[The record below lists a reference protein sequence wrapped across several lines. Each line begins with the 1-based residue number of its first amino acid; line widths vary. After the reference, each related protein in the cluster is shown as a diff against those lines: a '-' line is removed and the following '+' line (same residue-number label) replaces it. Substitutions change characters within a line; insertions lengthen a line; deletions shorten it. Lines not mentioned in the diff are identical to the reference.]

1 MLNSIIDSIKAR
13 LYDMKYTPFLSS
25 YLIAWVYFNAKAIL
39 IFFDNKLEVLEKIKL
54 LSYANINYD
63 SPLYFALFY
72 VFIFPIFQL
81 IFYYVTMWFKKQMN
95 KIKQKIEKQE
105 LLSMEESNS
114 IRYIAQMKQNELDEY
129 IKKSETI
136 KKDYNKFKTQ
146 LNNDYN
152 EKEKKLTDSFD
163 TKILEFTNDL
173 QEQLAEYKKDL
184 SEKDTIIKQQVLEI
198 ERLRKSNIINST
210 QNSLSDMV
218 KQSNNQTKQK
228 YTSLISSLLKEDKQI
243 IKLFFENDKEVK
255 DTFKD
260 NNTLQKL
267 NMQKATTEKILRS
280 LISKDILK
288 EESMYVQLTDIGL
301 EMANDLFKEN
311 TNA

>member
-1 MLNSIIDSIKAR
+1 MLNSIIDSTKVR
-13 LYDMKYTPFLSS
+13 LYDIKYIPFSSS

-39 IFFDNKLEVLEKIKL
+39 IFFDNKLEVLE
-54 LSYANINYD
+54 
-63 SPLYFALFY
+63 
-72 VFIFPIFQL
+72 
-81 IFYYVTMWFKKQMN
+81 
-95 KIKQKIEKQE
+95 
-105 LLSMEESNS
+105 
-114 IRYIAQMKQNELDEY
+114 
-129 IKKSETI
+129 TI

-152 EKEKKLTDSFD
+152 EKKPTDYFD
-163 TKILEFTNDL
+163 TKILESTNNL
-173 QEQLAEYKKDL
+173 QEQSAEYKKDL
-184 SEKDTIIKQQVLEI
+184 S
-198 ERLRKSNIINST
+198 
-210 QNSLSDMV
+210 DMV
-218 KQSNNQTKQK
+218 MQSNNQTKKK
-228 YTSLISSLLKEDKQI
+228 YTSLISSLFKEDKQI